1 MATTITNN
9 QVQAGGAELNFY
21 FKSPYQ
27 IFNALN
33 RFAATDDI
41 SQLNA
46 EAAADGQKER
56 LSNEAFHA
64 VATAVQE
71 HHGGGRPFVANM
83 LDRSGNGCFIQH
95 RRRDVCKVGYFAREK
110 EGNFGYFGGA
120 HCYSDDLF
128 ELLGVADL
136 EHVAGSTDAA
146 DARYTVRIKETPRSY
161 YNEFALIVRDAQR
174 AKEKAEKAEKRAAE
188 KAAKKAALATE
199 KAAKKALSEATAAAK
214 RECKNTLAGLTAD
227 YNNNRINATEFA
239 AKCKEAKKASD
250 AKIKEAERKYNLAKQ
265 AA

>member
-1 MATTITNN
+1 MATITNN
-9 QVQAGGAELNFY
+9 QVQAGRAELCNY

-27 IFNALN
+27 IINALN
-33 RFAATDDI
+33 RFAATNDLTA
-41 SQLNA
+41 LNA
-46 EAAADGQKER
+46 ELEADGQKER

-95 RRRDVCKVGYFAREK
+95 RRRDVCKLGYFARAN

-120 HCYSDDLF
+120 HSYSDDLF

-136 EHVAGSTDAA
+136 EHVTGSTDAA
-146 DARYTVRIKETPRSY
+146 DARYTVRINDTPRSY
-161 YNEFALIVRDAQR
+161 YNEFASIVRDAQR
-174 AKEKAEKAEKRAAE
+174 AAEKAEKQAAKQAARALLQEAKKAE
-188 KAAKKAALATE
+188 KAAKKALN
-199 KAAKKALSEATAAAK
+199 EATAAAK

-227 YNNNRINATEFA
+227 YNNNRINAAEFA
-239 AKCKEAKKASD
+239 AKCREAKKASD